1 MIGKQHFKMVNL
13 IRMKKIIVAILVTGA
28 LVACGKSEKKEVS
41 TIPKVE
47 ARDMKGL
54 KITYYNSDSLK
65 VYFDF
70 LKKEEAIVTKKQ
82 KAFQSEVQ
90 RRTKEYQNYI
100 IRNNEKLQNG
110 LLSENEQVQIQQNAQ
125 RMEGELM
132 QYQQNEGARLENE
145 TMKKLEAISK
155 KIESLGKKFCEQNNI
170 DIMLING
177 PGGQINYINGSM
189 DVTKE
194 FAAFLNQNQAEID
207 NDLKK

>member
-1 MIGKQHFKMVNL
+1 
-13 IRMKKIIVAILVTGA
+13 MKKIIVATLLTGV
-28 LVACGKSEKKEVS
+28 LIACGKSEKKEIS
-41 TIPKVE
+41 TTPKVE
-47 ARDMKGL
+47 VRDMKGL

-82 KAFQSEVQ
+82 KVFQSEVQ
-90 RRTKEYQNYI
+90 RRTKVYQSYI

-207 NDLKK
+207 KDLKK

>member
-1 MIGKQHFKMVNL
+1 
-13 IRMKKIIVAILVTGA
+13 MKKIIIATLLTG
-28 LVACGKSEKKEVS
+28 VFISCGKSDKKEASV
-41 TIPKVE
+41 TPKVE

-70 LKKEEAIVTKKQ
+70 LKREEAIVTKKQ
-82 KAFQSEVQ
+82 KAFQGEVQ

-100 IRNNEKLQNG
+100 VRNNEKLQNG

-155 KIESLGKKFCEQNNI
+155 KIESLGKKFCELNNI

-194 FAAFLNQNQAEID
+194 FAAYLNQNQAEIGK
-207 NDLKK
+207 DLKK

>member
-1 MIGKQHFKMVNL
+1 
-13 IRMKKIIVAILVTGA
+13 
-28 LVACGKSEKKEVS
+28 
-41 TIPKVE
+41 
-47 ARDMKGL
+47 MKGL

-70 LKKEEAIVTKKQ
+70 LKREEAIVTKKQ
-82 KAFQSEVQ
+82 KAFQGEVQ

-100 IRNNEKLQNG
+100 VRNNEKLQNG

-132 QYQQNEGARLENE
+132 QYQQNEGGRLESE

-155 KIESLGKKFCEQNNI
+155 KIESLGKKFCELNNI

-194 FAAFLNQNQAEID
+194 FAAYLNQNQAEID
-207 NDLKK
+207 KDLKK